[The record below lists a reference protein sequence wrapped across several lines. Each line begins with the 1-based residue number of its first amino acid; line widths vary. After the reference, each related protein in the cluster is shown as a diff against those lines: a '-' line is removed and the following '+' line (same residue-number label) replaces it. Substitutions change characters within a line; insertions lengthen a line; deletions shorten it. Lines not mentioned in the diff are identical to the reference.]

1 MNARVKEVKPYINY
15 QLLIIFENGEKR
27 IFDVSPYL
35 NKGIFTELKS
45 LNMFN
50 SVRVVDGTVQWE
62 NEADFCPDTVYEDSV
77 PYNVENLNNK
87 EI

>member
-77 PYNVENLNNK
+77 PYNATNLNNK